1 MKKLF
6 TIILLMMF
14 YIGSVALTS
23 FAMDYRSWQNP
34 TKIKTYIPSNSK
46 RTISMRHACAEWSRL
61 TQNRIVFVYV
71 TNPNVANLIVKFVPV
86 IPEAADREIGLT
98 KARFTPDGKMVK
110 AEVLIADK
118 APDGRVLGKDAVYTV
133 MLHELGHAIG
143 IGKHSENPLSIMF
156 PAEDDRQEILKS
168 DIKTLADIYGW
179 K

>member
-6 TIILLMMF
+6 TVILLMLF

-23 FAMDYRSWQNP
+23 LAIDYTNWQNP
-34 TKIKTYIPSNSK
+34 TKIKIYIPSNPK
-46 RTISMRHACAEWSRL
+46 RTVSMRHACAAWSKA

-71 TNPNVANLIVKFVPV
+71 TNPNVANLVVEFVPI
-86 IPEAADREIGLT
+86 IPEAADREVGLT
-98 KARFTPDGKMVK
+98 KAKFTATGKMLK
-110 AEVLIADK
+110 AKVFIADK
-118 APDGRVLGKDAVYTV
+118 TPDGRVLGKDAVYTV

-156 PAEDDRQEILKS
+156 PYEDDRQEILKS
-168 DIKTLADIYGW
+168 DIKTLANIYGW